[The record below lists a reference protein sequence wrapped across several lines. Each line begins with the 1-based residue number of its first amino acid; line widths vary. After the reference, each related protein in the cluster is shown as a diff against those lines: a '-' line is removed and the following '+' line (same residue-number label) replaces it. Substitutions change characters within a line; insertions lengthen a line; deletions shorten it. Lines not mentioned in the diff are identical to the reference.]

1 MGSRVPREHL
11 PDRIERESSVSF
23 SVYLG
28 MCTLNC
34 GVVVENN
41 LVIEEELVDEG
52 G

>member
-1 MGSRVPREHL
+1 MPRDHL

-28 MCTLNC
+28 MSILNC